1 MKKHCMLKRGLSTV
15 FNKLFAISFLLILL
29 CTSTIAFSQVKVE
42 GTIFDET
49 DTPLPGVSV
58 FIKGTTNGT
67 VTGTSGEFSLKAN
80 ANDVIVMSFIG
91 YVTQEVTVTQGMQK
105 LAISM
110 KPDVVGLD
118 EVVAIG
124 YGTQKKGDVTS
135 SIVSVKEKD
144 FTAGVMSDAGGLIKG
159 KIAGLTIN
167 NSSGAPGSG
176 AEIVLRGTS
185 SILGSSSPLV
195 LIDGIPGDLN
205 TISPDDIASFDV
217 LKDASASAIY
227 GTRGANGVIL
237 ITTKKAKGDGT
248 ATITYSGYASVSQF
262 QKKADFLDA
271 WDYKVLGGVGEDLP
285 YPNRRHETDWLD
297 EITRTPFT
305 QNHNI
310 ALRGG
315 TQKFQYSVTANYSE
329 ENGMFETS
337 TNEEQKYTVD
347 LSQKMFDDMLT
358 VNFNLIK
365 GLTSGVGFNS
375 YIYRQALIRNP
386 TEPIYDE
393 NGDYYDPNIF
403 QYVNPI
409 GMLNEK
415 YEGGE
420 GEWTW
425 VTGGLTLNPMRGL
438 FLKGS
443 ATSQR
448 WNSQNGYYEN
458 STYPTATHGGFASK
472 SASYSK
478 TNLLDLTATYSTNI
492 NKHRISGV
500 VGYNYEDN
508 LAEGFG
514 ANNSEFPTDVYTY
527 NNLGVGNFLK
537 DGKADMYSYKGS
549 SKLIAFLGRVSYGF
563 DERFNLL
570 ASLRYEGSSKFGEN
584 NKWGAFPS
592 ASLGWNLHK
601 ESFLQDVSAINNM
614 KLRFG
619 YGVTGIAPSDSYQS
633 LTLYNY
639 SGFSYSNGSWVPALR
654 PASNPN
660 PDLRWERTTE
670 FNLGIDFGLWDGLL
684 SGSIDVYDR
693 STADLLYNY
702 GVPTPPYLYGTMLAN
717 VGDMSNKGIE
727 LALNSKIIDR
737 PNFKWTTNLNFSY
750 NKNELTRISN
760 ELFKVKDNR
769 FFTGYTG
776 DPIQNSTHIVEE
788 GQPIGNMWTW
798 KTVDIGRNGEW
809 IIETPDGGQKYISDA
824 TEDDKMIVGNGVPK
838 YTMGWVNNVQYKN
851 FDLSFV
857 FTGAFDYQIINFQRM
872 FYENPTISY
881 NMLSNAYDKIYGKT
895 RLDYYQEYISY
906 YIEDGDYI
914 KLQNVTLGYNFDV
927 TKIDFIQDAR
937 IYVAGNNLFTI
948 TDYKGMDPEVN
959 RTGLTPGT
967 DDRDKYPTIRTF
979 TVGLKFTF

>member
-1 MKKHCMLKRGLSTV
+1 MKKLKTLRRGLSKAL
-15 FNKLFAISFLLILL
+15 NSLFTISFLLILL
-29 CTSTIAFSQVKVE
+29 CTSTIAFSQVNVE
-42 GTIFDET
+42 GTILDET

-67 VTGTSGEFSLKAN
+67 VTSTSGNFSLN
-80 ANDVIVMSFIG
+80 ADENDVVIMSFVG
-91 YVTQEVTVTQGMQK
+91 YTTEEITVTLGMQK

-110 KPDVVGLD
+110 KPDFIGLD

-135 SIVSVKEKD
+135 SIASVKEKD
-144 FTAGVMSDAGGLIKG
+144 FTQGVMSDAGGLIKG
-159 KIAGLTIN
+159 KVAGLTIN

-176 AEIVLRGTS
+176 SEIILRGTS

-195 LIDGIPGDLN
+195 LVNGIPGDLN
-205 TISPDDIASFDV
+205 VIAPDDIASFDV

-237 ITTKKAKGDGT
+237 ITTKKAKGDGK

-271 WDYKVLGGVGEDLP
+271 WDYKVLGGIGEDLP
-285 YPNRRHETDWLD
+285 YPDRRHDTNWLD

-329 ENGMFETS
+329 ENGMFESS

-347 LSQKMFDDMLT
+347 LSQKMFDDKLT

-403 QYVNPI
+403 QYLNPV
-409 GMLNEK
+409 GMLKEK
-415 YEGGE
+415 TEGGE

-425 VTGGLTLNPMRGL
+425 VTGGLTLNPVKGL
-438 FLKGS
+438 FLKGT
-443 ATSQR
+443 ATTKR
-448 WNSQNGYYEN
+448 WSSQNGYYEN
-458 STYPTATHGGFASK
+458 STYPIATHNGYASRG
-472 SASYSK
+472 ASYSK
-478 TNLLDLTATYSTNI
+478 TNLLDLTSTYSANI
-492 NKHRISGV
+492 EKHRISGV

-508 LAEGFG
+508 LSEGFN
-514 ANNSEFPTDVYTY
+514 ANNAGFPTDVYTY
-527 NNLGVGNFLK
+527 NNLGEGTFLK
-537 DGKADMYSYKGS
+537 EGKAGMSSYKNS

-563 DERFNLL
+563 DDRFNLL
-570 ASLRYEGSSKFGEN
+570 ASLRYEGSSKFGVN

-592 ASLGWNLHK
+592 VSLGWNLHK
-601 ESFLQDVSAINNM
+601 ESFMQDASMVNNL
-614 KLRFG
+614 KLRLG
-619 YGVTGIAPSDSYQS
+619 YGVTGITPNSSYQS

-639 SGFSYSNGSWVPALR
+639 SGYFNDNGRWVPGLT
-654 PASNPN
+654 PSSNPN

-670 FNLGIDFGLWDGLL
+670 YNLGIDFGLWDGVL

-693 STADLLYNY
+693 LTADLLYNY
-702 GVPTPPYLYGTMLAN
+702 QVPTPPYLFGSLLTN

-727 LALNSKIIDR
+727 VALNSNIINKT
-737 PNFKWTTNLNFSY
+737 NFKWTTSLNFSY

-760 ELFKVKDNR
+760 EKFEVKDNR
-769 FFTGYTG
+769 FFAGYTG

-809 IIETPDGGQKYISDA
+809 IIETPEGEQKYISEA
-824 TEDDKMIVGNGVPK
+824 TEDDKMVLGNGVPN

-851 FDLSFV
+851 FDLNFV

-872 FYENPTISY
+872 FYENPTITY
-881 NMLSNAYDKIYGKT
+881 NMLSSAFDKVYGKT
-895 RLDYYQEYISY
+895 RLDYTQEYLSY
-906 YIEDGDYI
+906 YIEDGDYV
-914 KLQNVTLGYNFDV
+914 KLQNVTLGYNFNV
-927 TKIDFIQDAR
+927 SSVDFIQSAR

-948 TDYKGMDPEVN
+948 TKYKGMDPEVN

-967 DDRDKYPTIRTF
+967 DNRDKYPTVRTF
-979 TVGLKFTF
+979 TFGLNFTF